1 MTAQI
6 LHRIPW
12 SAWPEKNPEVLLDR
26 EWLVTNGLGGYAS
39 GTVSGAC
46 TRRYHGLLIAALP
59 APFGRYVMFNH
70 LAEEIKLE
78 DRKTLRLDNE
88 DVGVNGPE
96 KQSDWLGEF
105 RVEMGLPVWEFEI
118 GPVPCAEANFATL
131 PAKHGPRDFPR
142 GHGSRRRAAA
152 IAASNALSFARCA
165 GQRSVS
171 ASVSNCRRGTNAS
184 KFATAKRRRYE
195 CI

>member
-78 DRKTLRLDNE
+78 DRKTLRLDHE
-88 DVGVNGPE
+88 DVSVNGAE

-118 GPVPCAEANFATL
+118 GPVRVQKRILLPYLQNTVHVIFRVVTAPWRCAV
-131 PAKHGPRDFPR
+131 
-142 GHGSRRRAAA
+142 A
-152 IAASNALSFARCA
+152 IAAIDALPIARGA

-171 ASVSNCRRGTNAS
+171 PSV
-184 KFATAKRRRYE
+184 
-195 CI
+195 